1 MNFASSIITDFLQIH
16 KVMVSIQYFA
26 LYRAILHFRHF
37 SHDGGHAKKNPFII
51 DINFREIACNWFER
65 KTKFSKAKKIISRQ
79 IRQEAAIPRV

>member
-37 SHDGGHAKKNPFII
+37 SHGGTQKNPFII
-51 DINFREIACNWFER
+51 DINFREIACNWFEFER